1 MGLAI
6 VLLRMLPSLVV
17 VVVDR
22 WRSRRQIG
30 LIIVVV
36 VVVVVVVV
44 IVGVLV
50 ADQCGGHTNTSSCA
64 QAHSGTALT
73 QTHNV

>member
-1 MGLAI
+1 M
-6 VLLRMLPSLVV
+6 LLRMLPSLVV